1 MAIKKKS
8 LRDLALTADSAYRTK
23 IVEVPE
29 WEGATVILR
38 EPSGGAWVKFRE
50 FVGES
55 DPDAPPPKMSA
66 AQEFLRNK
74 RADVILLIDVLLDE
88 SGVQIFSE
96 SDTDLL
102 VEIYGQVHARLLRQA
117 IALSSSQEYAE
128 KKLKSR

>member
-50 FVGES
+50 FVGE
-55 DPDAPPPKMSA
+55 PEEDAPPLSA

-88 SGVQIFSE
+88 SGTQIFSE
-96 SDTDLL
+96 SDTDQL

-128 KKLKSR
+128 KKSRSR

>member
-55 DPDAPPPKMSA
+55 DPDAPKMSA

-74 RADVILLIDVLLDE
+74 HADTILLIDVLLDE
-88 SGVQIFSE
+88 SGTQIFSE